1 MTYPPRIAAEM
12 TVTALGAMEGQALGH
27 QASLETQI
35 LASDSVVVRRA
46 VQFVRLWLR
55 LIEVRV

>member
-1 MTYPPRIAAEM
+1 M
-12 TVTALGAMEGQALGH
+12 TALRAMEGQALAH
-27 QASLETQI
+27 ADSLETQV

-46 VQFVRLWLR
+46 VHLVRLWSR